1 MTFVEAISSGFNN
14 YANFSGRSQRSA
26 FWWWTL
32 FYMIAIPGTA
42 FIEDKVFGY
51 EPPVL
56 SALVSVGLLIPSIA
70 VTVRRL
76 HDTARSGW
84 FILLGFVP
92 LIGPIILLVW
102 YCQQGTPGANQ
113 YGPDPLH

>member
-14 YANFSGRSQRSA
+14 YANFRGRSQRSA
-26 FWWWTL
+26 FWWWSL
-32 FYMIAIPGTA
+32 FYGIVTVGIG
-42 FIEDKVFGY
+42 FIEAEVFGFRS
-51 EPPVL
+51 PFL
-56 SALVSVGLLIPSIA
+56 SVPAQVILLIPSIA